1 MIKLKKIINNLI
13 NKINNYSIKINNLP
27 NKKYLSKEPG
37 LHYNK
42 IIKIFN
48 SLKINLYQYKLK
60 NTLIKSKN

>member
-27 NKKYLSKEPG
+27 NKKYLNKEPG

-48 SLKINLYQYKLK
+48 LLKINLYQYKLK
-60 NTLIKSKN
+60 NILIKSKN

>member
-27 NKKYLSKEPG
+27 NKKYLNKEPG

-48 SLKINLYQYKLK
+48 LLKINLYQYKLK
-60 NTLIKSKN
+60 NILIKSKD

>member
-1 MIKLKKIINNLI
+1 MIKLKKITNNLI

-27 NKKYLSKEPG
+27 NKKYLNKEPG

-48 SLKINLYQYKLK
+48 LLKINHYQYKLK
-60 NTLIKSKN
+60 NILIKSKD